1 MHLAH
6 ALFVMT
12 THACSLSLALAR
24 SGSFSLSLVNPRAQ
38 VHTTSESQPHMQYA
52 GCQFKNTTR
61 RGPFGDAL
69 AEVDWIIGNVVSTL
83 ETNNIDKNTL

>member
-1 MHLAH
+1 
-6 ALFVMT
+6 
-12 THACSLSLALAR
+12 
-24 SGSFSLSLVNPRAQ
+24 
-38 VHTTSESQPHMQYA
+38 MQYA